1 MEAIAWIAAAIACV
15 TVCLIDKGPVFKWA
29 TIASVAVA
37 VLAIIGAQFSGEVPS
52 EINASLKSTELA
64 LSSAVAKAGGVT
76 FHISN
81 HSTDTKHN
89 FVVYKTDLAGD
100 KLPMDNKGDVMGAQ
114 LTKVGEMEVDKGN
127 SRDLKVDLTPGHY
140 VAVSNLDG
148 QYKAGMHVDLT
159 VMP

>member
-1 MEAIAWIAAAIACV
+1 MVYPVVVLGDVVVTAW
-15 TVCLIDKGPVFKWA
+15 TSFGP
-29 TIASVAVA
+29 ICCH
-37 VLAIIGAQFSGEVPS
+37 
-52 EINASLKSTELA
+52 
-64 LSSAVAKAGGVT
+64 AVAKAGEVT

-100 KLPMDNKGDVMGAQ
+100 KLPMDNKGDVIGAQ